1 LYICVPFRI
10 AFDAIL
16 QKKEHNN
23 MKIKFLSLASGS
35 SGNCYYLGTETY
47 GILIDSGIGVRTIK
61 KSLKEYGLALE
72 RVKAVFIT
80 HDHADHIK
88 SVGTLGEKYGIPV
101 YTTPEIHVGINKN
114 YCMTE
119 KLTSASVR
127 YIHKEEP
134 IQLEDFKITA
144 FEVPHDGTDNV
155 GYCIEAD
162 NKVFSFLTDMG
173 EITPTAAQYICKTN
187 YLVIEANY
195 DEEMLQMGP
204 YPQHLKVRI
213 AGPNGHMSNRNT
225 ATFLAE
231 NLNENLKNI
240 WLCHLSK
247 DNNHPDLALK
257 TFEYIFRSKGIIVGK
272 DVQLAALKR
281 LTPSEFHE
289 FE

>member
-1 LYICVPFRI
+1 MYICVPFRI
-10 AFDAIL
+10 AFHAIL

-155 GYCIEAD
+155 GYCMEAD